1 MSDGIALTNVEH
13 PKKTTIQIG
22 KYSVW
27 ELDETQIGIIDLDI
41 GEAGIFLKS
50 EFLPYV
56 EAFFGLN
63 YD

>member
-1 MSDGIALTNVEH
+1 MSDGVAK
-13 PKKTTIQIG
+13 PTIQIG

-27 ELDETQIGIIDLDI
+27 ESGDEIGIIDLDT
-41 GEAGIFLKS
+41 GEGGMFPKS

>member
-1 MSDGIALTNVEH
+1 MNDGILLTNVEH
-13 PKKTTIQIG
+13 PTKASIQG
-22 KYSVW
+22 GRYSLW
-27 ELDETQIGIIDLDI
+27 ESDDEIGIVDLDT
-41 GEAGIFLKS
+41 GEAGMFKKE

>member
-1 MSDGIALTNVEH
+1 MSDGVALTNVEH
-13 PKKTTIQIG
+13 PTKASIQIG
-22 KYSVW
+22 RYSVW
-27 ELDETQIGIIDLDI
+27 ESGDEIGIIDLDT
-41 GEAGIFLKS
+41 GEAGVFPKS

>member
-1 MSDGIALTNVEH
+1 MSEEIKEGSKHWIRIGDYHMWEFDKYMFGLTHVE
-13 PKKTTIQIG
+13 T
-22 KYSVW
+22 
-27 ELDETQIGIIDLDI
+27 
-41 GEAGIFLKS
+41 GEAGVFPKS